1 MHLSE
6 EKMNAAALAE
16 FGGPEVL
23 RLIQVHVPEIGAH
36 EILVRVKAAGV
47 QPADCAVRS
56 GWTPPGATI
65 TFPQIV
71 GNEFS
76 GIVVQ
81 LGENVSDF
89 AMGDEVTGFRSLGCY
104 AEYVAVPADQV
115 VRKPHSMSWEVAGG
129 LSGAG
134 QTAHTAIEELQIQ
147 QGETVLINGAAG
159 GVGTVAVQ
167 IARERGATVI
177 ATARKENH
185 DYLRSLGAIPVSYDS
200 DLTKQLQ
207 ALAPNGI
214 DASLDAAGGNGLMAA
229 VELTR
234 DIKRVG
240 TIYAFKD
247 YERLGIRWIS
257 SNRNNKRLDDL
268 VHLYVQGK
276 LKILVRKTFS
286 LREAAEAHRE
296 VEKGHG
302 RGKVILVM
310 D

>member
-1 MHLSE
+1 MTKF
-6 EKMNAAALAE
+6 EKKMAAAAFAE

-23 RLIQVHVPEIGAH
+23 QLMQIAVPKVGDREVCI
-36 EILVRVKAAGV
+36 RVKAAGV

-56 GWTPPGATI
+56 GWTPPGAII

-76 GIVVQ
+76 GTVVQ
-81 LGENVSDF
+81 LGDHVPEFSV
-89 AMGDEVTGFRSLGCY
+89 GDEVLGFRSLGCY
-104 AEYVAVPADQV
+104 AEYVVVPADQL
-115 VRKPHSMSWEVAGG
+115 VRKPQSMSWAIAGG

-134 QTAHTAIEELQIQ
+134 QTAHTAIEELQIKT
-147 QGETVLINGAAG
+147 GETVLINGAAG
-159 GVGTVAVQ
+159 GVGSVAVQ
-167 IARERGATVI
+167 IARELGATVM

-185 DYLRSLGAIPVSYDS
+185 DYLRSLGAIPVTYDS
-200 DLTKQLQ
+200 DLINQLNL
-207 ALAPNGI
+207 LAPNGI
-214 DASLDAAGGNGLMAA
+214 DAALDAAGGNGLTAA
-229 VELTR
+229 VELTK

-240 TIYAFKD
+240 TIFAFKD

-257 SNRNNKRLDDL
+257 SKRSNKRLNDL

-276 LKILVRKTFS
+276 LKILIRKTFP
-286 LREAAEAHRE
+286 LAEAAEAHKE

-302 RGKVILVM
+302 RGKVVLLV